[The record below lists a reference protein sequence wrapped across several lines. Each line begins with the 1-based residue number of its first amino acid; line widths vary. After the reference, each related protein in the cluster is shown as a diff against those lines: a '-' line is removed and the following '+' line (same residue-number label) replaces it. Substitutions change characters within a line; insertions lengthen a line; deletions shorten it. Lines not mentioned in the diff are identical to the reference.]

1 MVEIK
6 PFHGWRY
13 NPKRVRLEDVLAPPY
28 DVVTPEEQKFYLEK
42 SPYNV
47 FHLELGATRETDTS
61 SENRYTR
68 AKKYWDTWRREGI
81 LLREEKPAI
90 YLYRLSF
97 SWQGKE
103 LTRRGFISL
112 VRLAPW
118 KSRKILPHEKTFDRV
133 TEDRLN
139 LLRATRAQFSQI
151 FCLYH
156 DKTLESLQTLESHAE
171 PLFTVKNK
179 DETHELLRVTDPDA
193 QERVQNLLAKGPLYI
208 ADGHHRYT
216 TALRFMK
223 EMEEKYGAEPPR
235 CFHYMMMY
243 LCPFEDPGLLVL
255 PTHRLVSLPLK
266 REDLFGKLQKF
277 GTVERLPE
285 LPPREELKRLPPSE
299 FLILHEGEV
308 FRFSVSPEVLKKWEE
323 ENHPKIAHLPVAI
336 FTKLLREALSLSET
350 ELKERGELLYTPW
363 IDLIQEKARGNWWGF
378 LLPPTPVL
386 ALEEVAQAS
395 LVMPHKSTYFH
406 PKILTGTVF
415 FEILP
420 DAGPPC

>member
-13 NPKRVRLEDVLAPPY
+13 NPERVRLEDVLAPPY
-28 DVVTPEEQKFYLEK
+28 DVVSPEEQRLYLTK

-47 FHLELGATRETDTS
+47 FHLELGATYTTDTAN
-61 SENRYTR
+61 ENRYTR
-68 AKKYWDTWRREGI
+68 AKKYWDNWRQEGI
-81 LLREEKPAI
+81 LLREKNPAL
-90 YLYRLSF
+90 YLYRLKF
-97 SWQGKE
+97 SWQGQK
-103 LTRRGFISL
+103 LTRRGLISL

-118 KSRKILPHEKTFDRV
+118 KTRKILPHEKTFDRV

-156 DKTLESLQTLESHAE
+156 DKDLKTVKMLEKHAE
-171 PLFTVKNK
+171 PLFSVQNK
-179 DETHELLRVTDPDA
+179 DGTHELLRVTAP
-193 QERVQNLLAKGPLYI
+193 RVFKEIQNILAKGPLYI

-223 EMEEKYGAEPPR
+223 EMEEKYGTTPPR

-243 LCPFEDPGLLVL
+243 LCPFEEPGLLVL
-255 PTHRLVSLPLK
+255 PTHRLISLPYKKEELLK
-266 REDLFGKLQKF
+266 RLKSLGVLQKLAHFPSGEELQKF
-277 GTVERLPE
+277 
-285 LPPREELKRLPPSE
+285 SAAE
-299 FLILHEGEV
+299 FLIFHEGEIFS
-308 FRFSVSPEVLKKWEE
+308 FRISEDRLKIWAQ
-323 ENHPKIAHLPVAI
+323 ENHPQIAHLPVAI
-336 FTKLLREALSLSET
+336 FTKVLKGAFALSET
-350 ELKERGELLYTPW
+350 ELKEKGRLIYTPW
-363 IDLIQEKARGNWWGF
+363 VDLIREKARGNWWGF
-378 LLPPTPVL
+378 LLPPTPVS
-386 ALEEVAQAS
+386 ALEEVAKAG

-420 DAGPPC
+420 DKGPPC